1 MSDRLL
7 KSPGDPRKLLAYKK
21 AEIIY
26 LLTFR
31 FCERFLKKGDRT
43 VDQMVQAAR
52 SGKQNIIEGVEAA
65 VTSKETELK
74 LVNVARAS
82 LGELLEDYR
91 DYLATRGFSVWEK
104 DSEKAVFVRA
114 KSRDPE
120 AGYETFRE
128 FVETRPGEVVANIAV
143 CLIHQCRYLL
153 ERFLKQR
160 EEAFRE
166 GGGLRERLTNARL
179 EARRQ
184 QRAGGAG

>member
-21 AEIIY
+21 AEAIY
-26 LLTFR
+26 LITFR
-31 FCERFLKKGDRT
+31 FCERFLRKGDRT

-82 LGELLEDYR
+82 MGELLEDYL
-91 DYLATRGFSVWEK
+91 DYLATRGFAVWEK
-104 DSEKAVFVRA
+104 DSEKAVFVRE
-114 KSRDPE
+114 KSRAPGAD
-120 AGYETFRE
+120 YETFKE
-128 FVETRPGEVVANIAV
+128 YVETRPDEVVANIAV

-160 EEAFRE
+160 EEAFKE
-166 GGGLRERLTNARL
+166 GGGCRERLANAR
-179 EARRQ
+179 RK
-184 QRAGGAG
+184 QRLGGSG

>member
-1 MSDRLL
+1 MRERLL
-7 KSPGDPRKLLAYKK
+7 KSPGDPRNLLAYKK
-21 AEIIY
+21 AELIY
-26 LLTFR
+26 LITFR
-31 FCERFLKKGDRT
+31 FCGRFLRKGDRT

-82 LGELLEDYR
+82 LGELLEDYH
-91 DYLATRGFSVWEK
+91 DYLATRGHAVWEK
-104 DSEKAVFVRA
+104 DSEKAVFVRE

-120 AGYETFRE
+120 AAYKMFSE
-128 FVETRPGEVVANIAV
+128 FAETRPDEVVANIAV

-160 EEAFRE
+160 EEAFLKD
-166 GGGLRERLTNARL
+166 GGLRERLTNARL
-179 EARRQ
+179 AVRCE
-184 QRAGGAG
+184 QRAGGG

>member
-21 AEIIY
+21 AEMIY

-31 FCERFLKKGDRT
+31 FCERFLKRGDRT

-82 LGELLEDYR
+82 LGELLEDYF
-91 DYLATRGFSVWEK
+91 DYLATRGFAVWEK
-104 DSEKAVFVRA
+104 DSEKAVFVRE
-114 KSRDPE
+114 KSRCPD
-120 AGYETFRE
+120 ADYTVFRE
-128 FVETRPGEVVANIAV
+128 YVETRTDEVVANIAI

-160 EEAFRE
+160 EAAFKE
-166 GGGLRERLTNARL
+166 GGGFRERLTNARL
-179 EARRQ
+179 EARRE
-184 QRAGGAG
+184 QRLGGSG